1 MPAVADGLVGAGT
14 NALDAAFAA
23 MFCAALDFGFAVGF
37 FALGLDFATYF
48 DDEGPFEE
56 GLRATEFFSF

>member
-1 MPAVADGLVGAGT
+1 
-14 NALDAAFAA
+14 
-23 MFCAALDFGFAVGF
+23 LDFGVAVGF

-56 GLRATEFFSF
+56 GLGATGFFSF